1 MAVAAGAAIGLS
13 FAAAAIWIRARTEPV
28 PPAPVAAATWAP
40 GERAAP
46 AIALTDQDGAT
57 GVLES
62 LRGRVV
68 LLTFL
73 DSQCRQLCPAA
84 ASTLAQVS
92 GSLGD
97 EAPVLVAVSV
107 NPADT
112 PETAR
117 EAATRWGW
125 DGIDWRW
132 LMGDV
137 ADLERTWSDYGIDVQ
152 EVGGVIAH
160 GYALYVIDAAG
171 DQRAGFAAP
180 FDPDEVTRT
189 VLAL

>member
-1 MAVAAGAAIGLS
+1 MAAAAGAAIGLVVT
-13 FAAAAIWIRARTEPV
+13 AAVVWIRVGTEPV
-28 PPAPVAAATWAP
+28 SPVPVAAATWAP

-46 AIALTDQDGAT
+46 AIELTDQDGAT

-84 ASTLAQVS
+84 AATLAQVS
-92 GSLGD
+92 GSMGD

-112 PETAR
+112 PASVR
-117 EAATRWGW
+117 EAAARWGW
-125 DGIDWRW
+125 DAIDWRW
-132 LMGDV
+132 LTGDV
-137 ADLERTWSDYGIDVQ
+137 ADLRRTWSDYGIDVQ

-180 FDPDEVTRT
+180 FDPDDVTRT
-189 VLAL
+189 VRSL